1 MFCNVACE
9 SCTDLTNTSC
19 LKCNTGYYL
28 YALNNIC
35 DTKCPDGQYID
46 NIVSPK
52 VCLLCT

>member
-28 YALNNIC
+28 YALNNTC

-46 NIVSPK
+46 DIVSP
-52 VCLLCT
+52 